1 LILDSSPVVGVLL
14 REQGYRQLTET
25 MNGADVLA
33 IGVPTLLETT
43 MVMVGTFGLHGRS
56 LVSRFLEEREIV
68 RIPFDQRHGSVA
80 AEAFLRYGKGRHP
93 AALNYGDCMAY
104 ATAKVADAPLLFV
117 GDDFAQTDVAAA

>member
-1 LILDSSPVVGVLL
+1 MILDSSPVVGVLL